1 MQAVIKILSGV
12 LGKVLLSLLTEKA
25 LKTLLFWLLTKL
37 AKSSKTEIDDELLEI
52 IKTAYEA
59 KENPTTLVP

>member
-12 LGKVLLSLLTEKA
+12 NGKMLLSLLTEKA

-37 AKSSKTEIDDELLEI
+37 AKSSKTSIDDELLEI

>member
-12 LGKVLLSLLTEKA
+12 IGKMLLSLLTEKA

-37 AKSSKTEIDDELLEI
+37 AKSSKTSIDDELLEI

-59 KENPTTLVP
+59 KENPSTLVP

>member
-12 LGKVLLSLLTEKA
+12 IGKMLLSLLTEKA
-25 LKTLLFWLLTKL
+25 LKTLLFWLLDKL
-37 AKSSKTEIDDELLEI
+37 AKSSKTEVDDELLEI

-59 KENPTTLVP
+59 KENPESLVP